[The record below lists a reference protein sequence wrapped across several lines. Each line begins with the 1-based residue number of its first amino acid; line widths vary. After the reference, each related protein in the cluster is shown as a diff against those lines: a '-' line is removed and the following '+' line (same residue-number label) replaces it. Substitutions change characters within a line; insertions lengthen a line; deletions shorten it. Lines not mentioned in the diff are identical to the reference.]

1 MPMRRTLVVTLALL
15 TPSIALAHVG
25 VGDTSGV
32 AHGFMHPVSGLDH
45 VLAMVAVGMFAA
57 PLGGRGFCLEQI
69 AFMTMMALGGT
80 LGIPG
85 VGMPYLELG
94 IGLSVVMLGAALAL
108 ALAPPLA
115 VAMALAGLFAIF
127 HGMAHGAE
135 MPGTASA
142 LAYGLGFITATA
154 MLHAIGIALGL
165 LAARKRRV
173 SQFAGGAM
181 AVAGLSIVGGLI

>member
-1 MPMRRTLVVTLALL
+1 
-15 TPSIALAHVG
+15 
-25 VGDTSGV
+25 
-32 AHGFMHPVSGLDH
+32 MHPVSGLDH

-57 PLGGRGFCLEQI
+57 PLGGRALWLAPL

-85 VGMPYLELG
+85 VGMSYLELG

-154 MLHAIGIALGL
+154 MLHAIGALGL
-165 LAARKRRV
+165 LAARKRRI

>member
-57 PLGGRGFCLEQI
+57 PLGGRALWLVPL

-94 IGLSVVMLGAALAL
+94 IGPVVMLGAALAL

-135 MPGTASA
+135 MPGTTSA

>member
-1 MPMRRTLVVTLALL
+1 
-15 TPSIALAHVG
+15 
-25 VGDTSGV
+25 
-32 AHGFMHPVSGLDH
+32 
-45 VLAMVAVGMFAA
+45 
-57 PLGGRGFCLEQI
+57 
-69 AFMTMMALGGT
+69 
-80 LGIPG
+80 
-85 VGMPYLELG
+85 MPYLELG

-173 SQFAGGAM
+173 PEARWRLRALASSAG
-181 AVAGLSIVGGLI
+181 

>member
-1 MPMRRTLVVTLALL
+1 MRRTLVVRLALL

-57 PLGGRGFCLEQI
+57 PLGGRALWLVPL

-135 MPGTASA
+135 MPVTASA

>member
-1 MPMRRTLVVTLALL
+1 MPMRRTLVVRLALL

-57 PLGGRGFCLEQI
+57 PLGGRALWLVPL

-135 MPGTASA
+135 MPVTASA

-154 MLHAIGIALGL
+154 MLHAIGIAFGL

>member
-1 MPMRRTLVVTLALL
+1 MRRALVVTLALL

-57 PLGGRGFCLEQI
+57 PLGGRALWLVPL

-135 MPGTASA
+135 MPVTASA

-154 MLHAIGIALGL
+154 MLHAIGIGLGL

>member
-1 MPMRRTLVVTLALL
+1 MPMRRTLVVRLALL

-57 PLGGRGFCLEQI
+57 PLGGRALWLVPL

-94 IGLSVVMLGAALAL
+94 IGLSVVVLGAALAL

-115 VAMALAGLFAIF
+115 VAMALAGPFAIF
-127 HGMAHGAE
+127 HGMAYGAE

-165 LAARKRRV
+165 LAARKRRI

>member
-1 MPMRRTLVVTLALL
+1 MRSTLLVTWALI

-25 VGDTSGV
+25 LGDTSGV
-32 AHGFMHPVSGLDH
+32 AHGLMHPVSGLDH
-45 VLAMVAVGMFAA
+45 IVAMVAVGMFAA
-57 PLGGRGFCLEQI
+57 RLGGRALWLVPL

-80 LGIPG
+80 LSIAG

-173 SQFAGGAM
+173 PEARWRLRALASSAG
-181 AVAGLSIVGGLI
+181 

>member
-1 MPMRRTLVVTLALL
+1 MPMRRTLVVRLALL

-32 AHGFMHPVSGLDH
+32 AHGFMLPVSGLDH

-57 PLGGRGFCLEQI
+57 PLGGRALWLVPL

-135 MPGTASA
+135 MPVTASA
-142 LAYGLGFITATA
+142 WHTGSASSPRQRCGMPSALRSACLPRASGGSANLPEARWRLRALA
-154 MLHAIGIALGL
+154 
-165 LAARKRRV
+165 
-173 SQFAGGAM
+173 SSAG
-181 AVAGLSIVGGLI
+181 

>member
-1 MPMRRTLVVTLALL
+1 MRRTLVVTLALL

-32 AHGFMHPVSGLDH
+32 AHGFMLPVSGLDH

-57 PLGGRGFCLEQI
+57 PLGGRALWLVPL

-85 VGMPYLELG
+85 AGMSYLELG

-165 LAARKRRV
+165 LAARKRRI

>member
-1 MPMRRTLVVTLALL
+1 
-15 TPSIALAHVG
+15 
-25 VGDTSGV
+25 
-32 AHGFMHPVSGLDH
+32 
-45 VLAMVAVGMFAA
+45 
-57 PLGGRGFCLEQI
+57 
-69 AFMTMMALGGT
+69 
-80 LGIPG
+80 
-85 VGMPYLELG
+85 MPYLELG
-94 IGLSVVMLGAALAL
+94 IGLVVMPAPLWRSRS
-108 ALAPPLA
+108 PPLA

-142 LAYGLGFITATA
+142 LAYGLGFVAATA